1 MKPNFSKNLTLYQIM
16 AISIGL
22 VYLWFGVLKFF
33 PGSSPAEG
41 LAIDTIDMLT
51 FGLIPSNISIIL
63 LAIWETAVGIMLM
76 FNIFKRFAIYLA
88 MVHMIF
94 TFSPLFLFPDLAF
107 TQLPF
112 SFTLLGQYIV
122 KNVVFVAALFI
133 LFFEN
138 RKTVKV

>member
-1 MKPNFSKNLTLYQIM
+1 MKRNFSNKLTLFHIM

-22 VYLWFGVLKFF
+22 VYFWYGALKFF
-33 PGSSPAEG
+33 PGLSPAEG
-41 LAIDTIDMLT
+41 LAIDTINMLT
-51 FGLIPSNISIIL
+51 FGLIPSSVSIIL

-88 MVHMIF
+88 LVHITF
-94 TFSPLFLFPDLAF
+94 TFSPFFLFSDLTF

-112 SFTLLGQYIV
+112 AFTLLGQYIF
-122 KNVVFVAALFI
+122 KNLVFVAALFI

-138 RKTVKV
+138 RRTVKV